1 MHSVN
6 FPYAIQEITMLNN
19 AIKLA
24 RLGTRDLKSQR
35 QNIKLSSLRVRV
47 GLVFNYMDQ
56 FHPSISC
63 PPLLRSGPNMKVV

>member
-1 MHSVN
+1 MFFMHSVN

-35 QNIKLSSLRVRV
+35 QNIKLSSLHVCV
-47 GLVFNYMDQ
+47 GLESLTTWTNFIQAFPV
-56 FHPSISC
+56 
-63 PPLLRSGPNMKVV
+63 PLYSGQVQT